1 MTYFQLL
8 PPWSTRIHQP
18 TLRRVSWTSRT
29 ASTRATRASRN
40 SRISTASRESSTA
53 ANTAE
58 SYSRT
63 ARSISFTTGSIRT
76 TPTRLNVLYV
86 GCRVATGSSSTAIL
100 SVTSSKWGKKAL
112 LLLKVCCRMGSIV
125 CQELG
130 LFFTLNDSDF
140 FVQMRTNICPNVYF
154 FSYYFFKVPI
164 FESYKCCWRFVF

>member
-8 PPWSTRIHQP
+8 PPWLTRIHQP

-29 ASTRATRASRN
+29 ASTLATRASRN

-63 ARSISFTTGSIRT
+63 ARSISFTTGSTRT

-125 CQELG
+125 CQDLG
-130 LFFTLNDSDF
+130 LFFTLNDWFFCTNENKHLSKCLFF
-140 FVQMRTNICPNVYF
+140 FVLF
-154 FSYYFFKVPI
+154 F
-164 FESYKCCWRFVF
+164 